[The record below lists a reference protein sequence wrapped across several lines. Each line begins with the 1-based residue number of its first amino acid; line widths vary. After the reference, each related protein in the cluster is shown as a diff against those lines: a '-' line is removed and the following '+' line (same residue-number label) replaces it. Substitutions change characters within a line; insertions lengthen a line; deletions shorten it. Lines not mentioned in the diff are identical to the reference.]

1 MNPPLTFRSRR
12 GFLTGLGITLL
23 LPVRA
28 LRAAPPGVVL
38 SANLRRRIR
47 VDGANFA
54 RWRNI
59 VGHHSAT
66 VQGNAATFDAYHR
79 NVHHMENGLA
89 YHFVIGNGR
98 GSRDGQIEVG
108 PRWTRQLQGGHV
120 HSERFNQDSIGICL
134 VGNFEEEI
142 PTPRQIAA
150 FTGLV
155 EFLRSEV
162 LPETPQFLLH
172 REIPGERTLCPGRA
186 FPAKRMHRL
195 FG

>member
-1 MNPPLTFRSRR
+1 MKPPPHRR
-12 GFLTGLGITLL
+12 RRFLARLGISLI
-23 LPVRA
+23 LPGWG
-28 LRAAPPGVVL
+28 LQAAPRAVL
-38 SANLRRRIR
+38 SAKLRRRIWR
-47 VDGANFA
+47 DQVDYS

-66 VQGNAATFDAYHR
+66 GQGNAAIFDAYHR

-89 YHFVIGNGR
+89 YHFVIGNGTDS
-98 GSRDGQIEVG
+98 GDGQIEIG
-108 PRWTRQLQGGHV
+108 PRWFRQIQGGHV
-120 HSERFNQDSIGICL
+120 RSERFNQDSIGICL
-134 VGNFEEEI
+134 VGNFEETI

-150 FTGLV
+150 FISLV
-155 EFLRSEV
+155 DFLRQSV
-162 LPETPQFLLH
+162 LPKPPQFLVH